1 MVFETEV
8 IIRYIERVRPW
19 PWRAIVAVT
28 VVSFLMASIAS
39 ALLGWV
45 FIGRAGKYESH
56 NIEGGETIVIYPSE
70 AVAKLAITKILE
82 RNVFNSEG
90 AMGDVDPT
98 AEGPQMAKT
107 QLPIKVIGIIYGGTP
122 FNGIAMI
129 ENTQNRTVN
138 SFMVGDQMS
147 PEAKLLEIQREII
160 IIDNQGRKEFA
171 AIEEVELRR
180 STRKGGGKKV
190 SNSPASLA
198 GSGYAS
204 DAPPESFKEE
214 GFERKGGNIEMTAE
228 YKSRLLTTDFA
239 SVLQDAKASPNLID
253 GVLRGWRMDRIRKN
267 SFWEKSGIQNGD
279 IIEEINGVAL
289 TDAGQSVKTLQSFRN
304 ESEVDI
310 KVNRSGQKIILNLKV
325 R

>member
-1 MVFETEV
+1 VFETEV
-8 IIRYIERVRPW
+8 IIRYIDRVRPW
-19 PWRAIVAVT
+19 PWRIIVAVI
-28 VVSFLMASIAS
+28 VVSFLIASIAS

-45 FIGRAGKYESH
+45 FIGRAGKSESQ

-70 AVAKLAITKILE
+70 TVAKLTIAKILE
-82 RNVFNSEG
+82 RNLFNSEG

-98 AEGPQMAKT
+98 VEGPQMAKT
-107 QLPIKVIGIIYGGTP
+107 QLPIKVIGIIFGGTP

-171 AIEEVELRR
+171 PIEEVELRR

-190 SNSPASLA
+190 ANSPESLA
-198 GSGYAS
+198 GSGYTT
-204 DAPPESFKEE
+204 DAPPDSFKEE

-239 SVLQDAKASPNLID
+239 SVLQDAKASPNLVD

-267 SFWEKSGIQNGD
+267 SFWEKSGMQNGD

>member
-1 MVFETEV
+1 MFEPEI
-8 IIRYIERVRPW
+8 IIRYIDRVRPW
-19 PWRAIVAVT
+19 PWRIIVAVI
-28 VVSFLMASIAS
+28 VVSFLIASIAS

-45 FIGRAGKYESH
+45 FIGRAGKSESQ
-56 NIEGGETIVIYPSE
+56 NIEEGETIVIYPSE
-70 AVAKLAITKILE
+70 AAAKLTITKILE
-82 RNVFNSEG
+82 RNLFNSEG

-160 IIDNQGRKEFA
+160 VIDNQGRKEFA

-190 SNSPASLA
+190 ANLPESLA
-198 GSGYAS
+198 GSGYTAE
-204 DAPPESFKEE
+204 APPESFKEE
-214 GFERKGGNIEMTAE
+214 GFERKGGSIEMTAE

-239 SVLQDAKASPNLID
+239 SVLQDAKASPNLVD

-267 SFWEKSGIQNGD
+267 SFWEKSGMQNGD

>member
-1 MVFETEV
+1 MFETET
-8 IIRYIERVRPW
+8 IIRYIEKVRPW
-19 PWRAIVAVT
+19 PWRSIVVVI
-28 VVSFLMASIAS
+28 VVSFLIASVAS

-45 FIGRAGKYESH
+45 FIGRAGKYESRSMDST
-56 NIEGGETIVIYPSE
+56 EPVVIHPSE
-70 AVAKLAITKILE
+70 AAAKVAITKILE

-98 AEGPQMAKT
+98 ADGPQMAKT
-107 QLPIKVIGIIYGGTP
+107 QLPIKVLGIIYGGNP
-122 FNGIAMI
+122 FNGIVMI

-180 STRKGGGKKV
+180 SSRKGGGKKV
-190 SNSPASLA
+190 ASAPTSLG
-198 GSGYAS
+198 GSGYATE
-204 DAPPESFKEE
+204 APPESFKEE
-214 GFERKGGNIEMTAE
+214 GFERKGSSIEMTAE

-239 SVLQDAKASPNLID
+239 SVLQDAKASPNLVD

-310 KVNRSGQKIILNLKV
+310 KVNRSGQKLILNLKV

>member
-1 MVFETEV
+1 MFETET
-8 IIRYIERVRPW
+8 IIRYVERVRPW
-19 PWRAIVAVT
+19 PWRAMVAVT
-28 VVSFLMASIAS
+28 VASFLIASIIS
-39 ALLGWV
+39 ALLGWI
-45 FIGRAGKYESH
+45 FIGRVGKYESRSYDD
-56 NIEGGETIVIYPSE
+56 IETIMIYPSE
-70 AVAKLAITKILE
+70 SATKAAVSKILE
-82 RNVFNSEG
+82 RNIFNSEG
-90 AMGDVDPT
+90 STGDVDPN
-98 AEGPQMAKT
+98 ADGPQMAKT

-122 FNGIAMI
+122 FNGIAMV
-129 ENTQNRTVN
+129 ENTQSRTVN

-160 IIDNQGRKEFA
+160 IIDNQGRKEYA

-180 STRKGGGKKV
+180 STRRGGGKK
-190 SNSPASLA
+190 SPSSPASLA
-198 GSGYAS
+198 GSGYTTES
-204 DAPPESFKEE
+204 PPESFKEE

-239 SVLQDAKASPNLID
+239 SVLQDAKASPNLVD

-279 IIEEINGVAL
+279 VIEEINGVAL

-310 KVNRSGQKIILNLKV
+310 KVNRNGQRVILNLKV